1 MWFKDFLKRH
11 KKYIKHKKTKGIEM
25 VRVRSV
31 EEEDLDAF
39 LAAAQQLFDQHQF
52 VPDLIINADESPVDA
67 MRSQPSK
74 RLTTSTNSRA
84 SVIQGENEKLR
95 TILPF
100 IAASGRVWMVVLI
113 FICGKS
119 EDDEAEREVPI
130 NTQLRKL
137 RGSYRFFMLG
147 QKKEFINTP
156 LWIKK
161 TNELLNIISPY
172 QGGKSTPLLTFDR
185 HTSHLAEEAIVLLL
199 ENNVHTLLF
208 PPHTTHWLQ
217 PFDDMAAA
225 ALKKTVKHMRDS
237 QNWSLCFRGMKP
249 TNTLASIIINA
260 VTKAFT
266 PEVIK
271 ASFKNTGIYPF
282 DKEKNSFSLER
293 IFRKN
298 GR

>member
-1 MWFKDFLKRH
+1 MDSARLPLSRKQLLEVVRKCYVKDDTWDRSMWFKDFLKRH

-147 QKKEFINTP
+147 QKKSLSTLLYGSKKRTSCLILFH
-156 LWIKK
+156 LIK
-161 TNELLNIISPY
+161 
-172 QGGKSTPLLTFDR
+172 
-185 HTSHLAEEAIVLLL
+185 EEKVLLYL
-199 ENNVHTLLF
+199 LSTDTLHT
-208 PPHTTHWLQ
+208 
-217 PFDDMAAA
+217 
-225 ALKKTVKHMRDS
+225 
-237 QNWSLCFRGMKP
+237 
-249 TNTLASIIINA
+249 
-260 VTKAFT
+260 
-266 PEVIK
+266 
-271 ASFKNTGIYPF
+271 
-282 DKEKNSFSLER
+282 
-293 IFRKN
+293 
-298 GR
+298 